1 MMDQEVV
8 AIEKGVPIPTGTR
21 ASARYPFATMEIG
34 DSILVPGTSKQLARS
49 HALNFKK
56 TNPGW
61 DYKTR
66 TTNEGM
72 RIWRIS

>member
-1 MMDQEVV
+1 MEQQEVL
-8 AIEKGVPIPTGTR
+8 IDKDVPIPTGTR
-21 ASARYPFATMEIG
+21 ASVRYPFATMEVG
-34 DSILVPGTSKQLARS
+34 DSILVPGTAKQLARS

-56 TNPGW
+56 THPGW

-72 RIWRIS
+72 RIWMVS